1 MFLSTSNIDGDED
14 DNEVKRNATSK
25 SEPEPLDERRRLRDT
40 IDRLVEQI
48 RRRRRCC

>member
-1 MFLSTSNIDGDED
+1 MARFLSTSSIDGDED
-14 DNEVKRNATSK
+14 DNEVKRNGPSK
-25 SEPEPLDERRRLRDT
+25 SEPFDERRRLRDT